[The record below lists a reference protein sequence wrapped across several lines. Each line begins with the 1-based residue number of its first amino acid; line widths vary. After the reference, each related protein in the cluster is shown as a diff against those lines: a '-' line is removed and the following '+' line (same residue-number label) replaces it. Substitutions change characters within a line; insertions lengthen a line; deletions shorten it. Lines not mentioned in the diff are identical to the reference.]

1 MPYNANVFKVMI
13 ASPSDVAVERN
24 VIREVLSEWNVIHS
38 DTRKVV
44 LLPVG
49 LETHTSPE
57 MGERPQAII
66 NKQILKDCDVLVG
79 VFWTRIGT
87 PTGDY
92 ASGTVEE
99 IEEHIKTG
107 KPTMLYFSAAPVVLD
122 SIDASQYAALKAF
135 KESCKSRGLF
145 ETYGDTNEFKD
156 KFYRQLEL
164 KLNQDT
170 YFTEHSATTADRASS
185 VSSVP
190 DVPVLSREA
199 QTLLKEAVQDPKGR
213 IFQVSTGQGM
223 AIQTNGKGFVEANN
237 PRSSAIWEGALEEL
251 EQSGLIVERSG
262 NVDPRFNNAS
272 FYVSRKGYEVAGLLN
287 P

>member
-1 MPYNANVFKVMI
+1 MPYNAKVFKVMI

-24 VIREVLSEWNVIHS
+24 IIREVLSEWNVIHS

-49 LETHTSPE
+49 WETHTSPE
-57 MGERPQAII
+57 MGGRPQAII
-66 NKQILKDCDVLVG
+66 NRQILKDCDLLVG

-87 PTGDY
+87 ATGDY

-99 IEEHIKTG
+99 IEEHIKSG
-107 KPTMLYFSAAPVVLD
+107 KPAMLYFSAAPVVPD
-122 SIDASQYAALKAF
+122 SIDAIQYAALKAF

-145 ETYGDTNEFKD
+145 ETYGDINKFKG

-164 KLNQDT
+164 KLNQEA
-170 YFTEHSATTADRASS
+170 YFREHSSTTADPASS

-190 DVPVLSREA
+190 DVPALSREA
-199 QTLLKEAVQDPKGR
+199 QTLLKEGVQDPAGKVVR
-213 IFQVSTGQGM
+213 ILSLNGVV
-223 AIQTNGKGFVEANN
+223 IHTNGRRFVEQDN
-237 PRSSAIWEGALEEL
+237 PRSGAIWEGALQEL
-251 EQSGLIVERSG
+251 EQSGLIVDRG
-262 NVDPRFNNAS
+262 FNEV
-272 FYVSRKGYEVAGLLN
+272 FHVTRKGYDVAGLLN